1 MRKLLII
8 LILFVQVNH
17 VSKADVIYTPLRDF
31 GLCFS
36 LELIADYE
44 IPFTKYNTFNIWIG
58 TGAVSSIGKLQ
69 YPALGLEVAIE
80 FRHYFKH
87 NSFKNFNVGLYAG
100 LAFMHNV
107 PYFYGQG
114 LRGRENLKGFVPG
127 IKLAYKLRINKLFA
141 IEPYVGA
148 STPFYSDQSNSFN
161 ELFKSEPGLIV
172 TFGLRIGINHVKSFK
187 KLKR

>member
-1 MRKLLII
+1 MKKVLII
-8 LILFVQVNH
+8 FILLFQVNH
-17 VSKADVIYTPLRDF
+17 ASKADVIYAPFRSF
-31 GLCFS
+31 GLCLS

-44 IPFTKYNTFNIWIG
+44 MQFTKYNTFNIWIG
-58 TGAVSSIGKLQ
+58 TGAVSSITNLK
-69 YPALGLEVAIE
+69 YPALGSEVAIE

-114 LRGRENLKGFVPG
+114 IRGREDLMGFVPG
-127 IKLAYKLRINKLFA
+127 IKLTYKLKINKLLA

-161 ELFKSEPGLIV
+161 ELFKNEPGLIV
-172 TFGLRIGINHVKSFK
+172 TFGLRIGINHVKSF
-187 KLKR
+187 

>member
-1 MRKLLII
+1 MKKVLII
-8 LILFVQVNH
+8 FILLFQVNH
-17 VSKADVIYTPLRDF
+17 ASKADVIYTPLRNF

-36 LELIADYE
+36 LEFIANYE
-44 IPFTKYNTFNIWIG
+44 IPFTKFNTFNIWIG
-58 TGAVSSIGKLQ
+58 TGAVSSIDKLQ
-69 YPALGLEVAIE
+69 YPALGSEVAIE

-114 LRGRENLKGFVPG
+114 IRGREDLKGFVPG
-127 IKLAYKLRINKLFA
+127 IKLTYKLKINKLLA

-148 STPFYSDQSNSFN
+148 STPFYSDQANSFDDI
-161 ELFKSEPGLIV
+161 FKNEPGLIV
-172 TFGLRIGINHVKSFK
+172 TFGLRIGINHVKSF
-187 KLKR
+187 